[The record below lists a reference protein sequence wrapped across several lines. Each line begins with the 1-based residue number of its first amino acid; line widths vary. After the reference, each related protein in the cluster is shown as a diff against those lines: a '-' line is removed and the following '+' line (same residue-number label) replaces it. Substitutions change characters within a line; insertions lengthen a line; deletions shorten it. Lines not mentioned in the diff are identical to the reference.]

1 MNIRT
6 GLAAGAAVG
15 LLAMAGCGG
24 SSSGPVAL
32 KRGPGAMPVPQA
44 DDGTGAIAANLAKLS
59 DEDKKLAEAQKT
71 CPTSG
76 EPLGSMGVPRKLTLK
91 GETVF
96 VCCASC
102 VKGAE
107 ADPDS
112 TLKKVADGKKARGD

>member
-1 MNIRT
+1 MRFRMS
-6 GLAAGAAVG
+6 LAVVAAVG
-15 LLAMAGCGG
+15 AMVVAGCGG
-24 SSSGPVAL
+24 TSSDPVIL
-32 KRGPGAMPVPQA
+32 KRGPGAARGPEP

-59 DEDKKLAEAQKT
+59 AEDKKLAEAQKT

-107 ADPDS
+107 KDPDA
-112 TLKKVADGKKARGD
+112 TLKKVAEAKAKGN